1 MMRDTPRVGGSSAD
15 RLRSLATLGRAL
27 ARAQTV
33 DEAAEVAVADARF
46 AFNAAATAVA
56 RLDRASGRLR
66 LLALAGPR
74 TLDQEPSAHPYPQGL
89 PQVTVPLIA
98 QAIDEVRSLALDV
111 DSTDVDATSREW
123 VDGIGYSRA
132 LVAPLWLV
140 SEVWGLVVMVRDA
153 SGPAFDD
160 KDVGFADAYAGIVS
174 AGLVQAGHAEEMAEL
189 AFRDPLTGL
198 ANRRA
203 FDRALADAL
212 ERHARDETPVTVLI
226 GDVDRLKRANDS
238 YGHPAGDEALRAVA
252 DAVSAAVGVVPQGF
266 AARTGGDEFAAVLP
280 TSLVAATSV
289 AEDLAARSR
298 HAPYGVGLSIGLAG
312 TDRLPHGW
320 PANTHELYEWADAAC
335 LTAKRNGNGLPV
347 VATLSALGARPP
359 EYAGER
365 DLSGADLV
373 GSCLQVLAETPGH
386 PGERLVRLA
395 RRAAHLL
402 LADGFVVSRIE
413 GGTAHVH
420 AAVGSGG
427 MPLGLADLDLR
438 QAGWL
443 DQARRSG
450 LVARAGDAEIDLP
463 DRRDSPQVLAA
474 VSQDWLL
481 ELLGG
486 SQTRFGG
493 AAGLVRALV
502 SVAVNG

>member
-1 MMRDTPRVGGSSAD
+1 MGGSGAD

-27 ARAQTV
+27 ARSQTV
-33 DEAAEVAVADARF
+33 DEAADVVVADARF
-46 AFNAAATAVA
+46 AFDAAAVALA

-74 TLDQEPSAHPYPQGL
+74 SLATPPYPQGL

-98 QAIDEVRSLALDV
+98 QVVDEVRALALDV
-111 DSTDVDATSREW
+111 GDRGSDPASREW
-123 VDGIGYSRA
+123 LDDIGYSRA

-140 SEVWGLVVMVRDA
+140 SEVWGLIVVVRDA
-153 SGPAFDD
+153 SAPAFDPAD
-160 KDVGFADAYAGIVS
+160 LGFAGAYAGIVS

-189 AFRDPLTGL
+189 AFRDPLTRL

-212 ERHARDETPVTVLI
+212 DRYVGDGTPATVLI

-238 YGHPAGDEALRAVA
+238 FGHPAGDEALRAIA
-252 DAVSAAVGVVPQGF
+252 DAVSASVGVVPDSC

-289 AEDLAARSR
+289 AEDLAARAR
-298 HAPYGVGLSIGLAG
+298 TAPYGVGLSIGLAG
-312 TDRLPHGW
+312 TDRLPEDW
-320 PANTHELYEWADAAC
+320 PTNPAELFEWADVAC

-347 VATLSALGARPP
+347 VAQLSALGARPP
-359 EYAGER
+359 HLATDR

-373 GSCLQVLAETPGH
+373 GSCLQVLAQAPGE

-413 GGTAHVH
+413 SNVARVQS
-420 AAVGSGG
+420 AVGTGG
-427 MPLGLADLDLR
+427 MPLDVADLDLR
-438 QAGWL
+438 DASWL
-443 DQARRSG
+443 GQARRSG
-450 LVARAGDAEIDLP
+450 LVARAGDPDVDLAQ
-463 DRRDSPQVLAA
+463 RRGCSQVLAVA
-474 VSQDWLL
+474 SHDWLV

-493 AAGLVRALV
+493 AAGMVRALAG
-502 SVAVNG
+502 VATGG

>member
-1 MMRDTPRVGGSSAD
+1 MSHTPLVGGSSAD

-33 DEAAEVAVADARF
+33 DEAADVAVADARF
-46 AFNAAATAVA
+46 AFDAAAVAMA

-74 TLDQEPSAHPYPQGL
+74 PLESEPYPQGL

-98 QAIDEVRSLALDV
+98 QVIDEVRSLALDV
-111 DSTDVDATSREW
+111 ADHGAERTSRDW
-123 VDGIGYSRA
+123 LDDIGYARA

-140 SEVWGLVVMVRDA
+140 SEVWGLIVVVRDL
-153 SGPAFDD
+153 SSPAFEPA
-160 KDVGFADAYAGIVS
+160 DVGFADAYAGIVS
-174 AGLVQAGHAEEMAEL
+174 SGLVQAGHAEEMTEL
-189 AFRDPLTGL
+189 AFRDPLTRL

-203 FDRALADAL
+203 FDRALADAV
-212 ERHARDETPVTVLI
+212 ERFARDGTPVTVLI

-238 YGHPAGDEALRAVA
+238 FGHPAGDEALRAVA
-252 DAVSAAVGVVPQGF
+252 DAVSAAVGVVRDGF

-289 AEDLAARSR
+289 AEDLAARAR
-298 HAPYGVGLSIGLAG
+298 TAPYGVGLSIGLAG
-312 TDRLPHGW
+312 TDRLPQGW
-320 PANTHELYEWADAAC
+320 PTNPEELFEWADVAC

-347 VATLSALGARPP
+347 VAQLNVLGSRPP
-359 EYAGER
+359 DFAGDR

-373 GSCLQVLAETPGH
+373 GSCLQVLAESPGN
-386 PGERLVRLA
+386 PEERLVRLG

-402 LADGFVVSRIE
+402 LADGFVLSRLE
-413 GGTAHVH
+413 SGTARVQM
-420 AAVGSGG
+420 AMGSGG
-427 MPLGLADLDLR
+427 MPLEVADLDLR
-438 QAGWL
+438 GAAWL
-443 DQARRSG
+443 DQASRSG
-450 LVARAGDAEIDLP
+450 LVARAGDP
-463 DRRDSPQVLAA
+463 DVPLAGQRDSSQVLAVA
-474 VSQDWLL
+474 SQGWLL

-493 AAGLVRALV
+493 AAGMIRALAG
-502 SVAVNG
+502 VATGG